1 MQARRK
7 LDRRRLR
14 RNFVGGRA
22 RGEFKERLVI
32 LPLATFF
39 RRLLWS
45 PTSLLLLLLILI
57 LLLSLLLLLRVSPSR
72 KERTAAAAAA
82 VRILGA
88 IFGLSLTENDGL
100 RRHVFPLAYG
110 ARVRNTG
117 FEEDEG
123 RGARLAVV
131 AFQREERRTAVVA
144 SIAQRDDR

>member
-1 MQARRK
+1 MHARRK

-14 RNFVGGRA
+14 RNSVGGRA
-22 RGEFKERLVI
+22 LGEFKERLVI

-57 LLLSLLLLLRVSPSR
+57 LLRSLLLLLRVSPSL
-72 KERTAAAAAA
+72 KERTAAVA

-131 AFQREERRTAVVA
+131 AFQREKRRTAVVA
-144 SIAQRDDR
+144 SITQRDD